1 MTAKSLE
8 EHAQNGD
15 LRHEDF
21 KDNHLLYDVYSLF
34 TRRADGSLPR

>member
-1 MTAKSLE
+1 MTSKSLE

-21 KDNHLLYDVYSLF
+21 KDNDYLYDVYSDF
-34 TRRADGSLPR
+34 TRPADGSPPR